1 MNEILVVYVLIASTV
16 CFALMGIDKSRAK
29 KKKWRISE
37 KTLFTFAI
45 IGGACGGV
53 IAMILLRHKTR
64 HASFI
69 FGFPLLAIIQIFFL
83 IYLNG

>member
-1 MNEILVVYVLIASTV
+1 MNEILVGYVFIASAV

-53 IAMILLRHKTR
+53 VAMILFRHKTR
-64 HASFI
+64 HAPFI
-69 FGFPLLAIIQIFFL
+69 FGFPMLAMIQIFFL
-83 IYLNG
+83 IYLNK